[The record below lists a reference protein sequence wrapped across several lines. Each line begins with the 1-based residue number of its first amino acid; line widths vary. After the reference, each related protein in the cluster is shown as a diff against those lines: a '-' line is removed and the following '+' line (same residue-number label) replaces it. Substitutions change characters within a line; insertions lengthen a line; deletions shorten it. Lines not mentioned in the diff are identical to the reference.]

1 MCAHLVAVVVAV
13 RPTTRLAIDTLARG
27 CTEAWIK
34 DIVAVNQ
41 CKGPGLHY
49 PIIADPERTV
59 AHALGMLDEKA
70 RDAGDMP
77 LTCRAVYIIGP
88 DKKLKLSLLY
98 PASTGRNFGEDRSA
112 YSTRSLQS
120 TSHLHRHPPPSPSPS
135 PSPSPPLSPAPS
147 RRSSACSTRYSSRRC
162 TALPPLPTGSTATS
176 AWCEHMH
183 GFEIHCYHS
192 IHSHLH
198 LGDKRTC
205 RPNTNNHTTCMRTG
219 AARALHR

>member
-1 MCAHLVAVVVAV
+1 MPTCGGGAVAVV
-13 RPTTRLAIDTLARG
+13 RPMARLATDTLARG

-70 RDAGDMP
+70 RDGDMP

-112 YSTRSLQS
+112 YSTRSLQP
-120 TSHLHRHPPPSPSPS
+120 TSHLHRHPHLHPPRGPLLHPRSRPHPHAG
-135 PSPSPPLSPAPS
+135 PPRARLVTAYGFAQPCHPCQLEA
-147 RRSSACSTRYSSRRC
+147 RRQVHGVIIC
-162 TALPPLPTGSTATS
+162 TALRYIAIIEFIPTCSSVTRDR
-176 AWCEHMH
+176 M
-183 GFEIHCYHS
+183 
-192 IHSHLH
+192 
-198 LGDKRTC
+198 C
-205 RPNTNNHTTCMRTG
+205 RPNTNSHTTYT
-219 AARALHR
+219 

>member
-112 YSTRSLQS
+112 YSTRSLQPAS
-120 TSHLHRHPPPSPSPS
+120 RLHRHPPPSPSPS

-147 RRSSACSTRYSSRRC
+147 RTLTQVLRVLDSLQL
-162 TALPPLPTGSTATS
+162 TALHSLATP
-176 AWCEHMH
+176 ANWKH
-183 GFEIHCYHS
+183 
-192 IHSHLH
+192 
-198 LGDKRTC
+198 GDK
-205 RPNTNNHTTCMRTG
+205 CMV
-219 AARALHR
+219 

>member
-1 MCAHLVAVVVAV
+1 MPTRSRVRVRVVAV
-13 RPTTRLAIDTLARG
+13 RATTRLAIDTLARG

-112 YSTRSLQS
+112 YSTRSLQP
-120 TSHLHRHPPPSPSPS
+120 TSHLPPPSTFTLPVA
-135 PSPSPPLSPAPS
+135 LSFTPALA
-147 RRSSACSTRYSSRRC
+147 RSLTQVLRVLDSLQL
-162 TALPPLPTGSTATS
+162 TALHSLATP
-176 AWCEHMH
+176 ANWKH
-183 GFEIHCYHS
+183 
-192 IHSHLH
+192 
-198 LGDKRTC
+198 GDK
-205 RPNTNNHTTCMRTG
+205 CMV
-219 AARALHR
+219 